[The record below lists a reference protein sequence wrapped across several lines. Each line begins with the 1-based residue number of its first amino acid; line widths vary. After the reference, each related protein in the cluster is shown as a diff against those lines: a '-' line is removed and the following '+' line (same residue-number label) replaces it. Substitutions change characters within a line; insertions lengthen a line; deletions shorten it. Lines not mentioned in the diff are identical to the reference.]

1 MITILGEAKEDT
13 YGGEYHTVFVL
24 DKDVKTYLNIE
35 QEFLG
40 KEHIQYSMICLNEV
54 EIRQLQGILNEVLK

>member
-1 MITILGEAKEDT
+1 MLTIMGEAKEST

-24 DKDVKTYLNIE
+24 DKDIKTYLNIE

-40 KEHIQYSMICLNEV
+40 EGHTQYSMICLNEV
-54 EIRQLQGILNEVLK
+54 EMRQLQGILNEVLQ

>member
-1 MITILGEAKEDT
+1 MLTILGEAKKST

-24 DKDVKTYLNIE
+24 DKEVKVYLNIE

-40 KEHIQYSMICLNEV
+40 EGYSQNSMICLN
-54 EIRQLQGILNEVLK
+54 